1 MQIFRDMT
9 VAHDPYFDV
18 VAANHRQSTPD
29 GVQYPIA
36 LIAEGT
42 PADQRQQYGV
52 RRATPGVRN
61 GAQERGFVGCVK
73 NQ

>member
-42 PADQRQQYGV
+42 STIDHIYQV
-52 RRATPGVRN
+52 
-61 GAQERGFVGCVK
+61 ERGYFDIENKLRKLGAK
-73 NQ
+73 ITRQE